1 MLAPPSLQEINS
13 MGITYEGNYSFVD
26 TSGGDVVTELGEA
39 RGSVLGSFSFLGARK
54 LRRPKDT

>member
-26 TSGGDVVTELGEA
+26 TSRGDVVTEMGEA
-39 RGSVLGSFSFLGARK
+39 GGLAVGSSSFS
-54 LRRPKDT
+54 